1 MKYLKTFESI
11 DELRRE
17 SKIKSYISEIM
28 QPLKDDGWVTKIET
42 NWNKKNAGQ
51 VINIGTDINRDK
63 DNIVRFEYRFKI
75 VLGKREMNENDN
87 NNLLDCVYQM
97 LSFLNSDNEY
107 EFALTLFAYAD
118 IWSKKDGTSA
128 TTLLDTQLFINNESD
143 INSIELP
150 KESDIL
156 VCDLFVK

>member
-11 DELRRE
+11 DDLRRE
-17 SKIKSYISEIM
+17 YKIKSYISEIM
-28 QPLKDDGWVTKIET
+28 QPLKDDGWVAKIET

-97 LSFLNSDNEY
+97 LSFLNSDDEY

-118 IWSKKDGTSA
+118 ISKGSA
-128 TTLLDTQLFINNESD
+128 TTLLDTQLFIKNVSD
-143 INSIELP
+143 INSIKLP